1 MKLVATR
8 RTPGKTGA
16 LRSAGQMPA
25 VVYNRELN
33 IPIAVDYQAF
43 DRVFRAQGTSSI
55 IDLEIDG
62 ENHEVL
68 VKQVQMDKRKRIPV
82 HADFYAVTAG
92 QPVEVY
98 IPIEFVGTA
107 IGAREG
113 GQLDV
118 QRREVLISILPRFI
132 PQHLSVDVS
141 ALEIGD
147 ALHVADLKPYLP
159 AEAEI
164 LDDLELTLVTVVP
177 PRVHEEEVAEAE
189 EAEPEVIA
197 KGKEEEEE

>member
-1 MKLVATR
+1 MKLQASR
-8 RTPGKTGA
+8 RTPGKAGA
-16 LRSAGQMPA
+16 LRLAGQMPA

-33 IPIAVDYQAF
+33 IPIAVDLKTF

-68 VKQVQMDKRKRIPV
+68 VKQVQMDKRKRLPV

-92 QPVEVY
+92 QLVDVH
-98 IPIEFVGTA
+98 IPLEFVGTA
-107 IGAREG
+107 AGSREG

-118 QRREVLISILPRFI
+118 QRREVHISILPRLI
-132 PQHLSVDVS
+132 PQHLMVDVS
-141 ALEIGD
+141 ALKIGD
-147 ALHVADLKPYLP
+147 SLHVSDLKSYLP

-164 LDDLELTLVTVVP
+164 LDDLELTLVAVVP
-177 PRVHEEEVAEAE
+177 PRVAEEAVAEAG
-189 EAEPEVIA
+189 AIEPEVIA
-197 KGKEEEEE
+197 KGKEEEE

>member
-1 MKLVATR
+1 MKLLASR

-16 LRSAGQMPA
+16 LRMVGQMPA

-33 IPIAVDYQAF
+33 IPIAIDLKSF

-55 IDLEIDG
+55 IELEIDG
-62 ENHEVL
+62 ESHEAL
-68 VKQVQMDKRKRIPV
+68 VKQVQMDKRKRVPV

-92 QPVEVY
+92 QPVDVHL
-98 IPIEFVGTA
+98 PLEFVGTA
-107 IGAREG
+107 AGARQG

-118 QRREVLISILPRFI
+118 QRREVHISILPRLI
-132 PQHLSVDVS
+132 PPHLMVDVS
-141 ALEIGD
+141 ALEIGHS
-147 ALHVADLKPYLP
+147 LHVSDLKGYLP

-177 PRVHEEEVAEAE
+177 PRLEEEVVAEVVAT
-189 EAEPEVIA
+189 EPEVIA
-197 KGKEEEEE
+197 KGKEEEE